1 MRADLLYGAFF
12 TILKAVP
19 RTLFI
24 ALIVMASAI
33 VLGVFLA
40 FLRMKR
46 VKIISPLIGLLV
58 GYTRGTPMIVQLFIV
73 YYSLPYGIAY
83 MANRFFAADIK
94 AFDVPGLVTIYVTYI
109 ICQAGYQCEV
119 IRSALASVEH
129 GQMEGC
135 YSVGMTGGQA
145 MMRIIFPQALAIAI
159 PSFFTH
165 YMSTV
170 KLMSRAFTLQVID
183 IMAAARLYTSLTE
196 RYTESYIAAAVIYW
210 LIGLGLTFVFGKW
223 ESVSKRMLGSVG

>member
-109 ICQAGYQCEV
+109 D
-119 IRSALASVEH
+119 RKSV
-129 GQMEGC
+129 
-135 YSVGMTGGQA
+135 V
-145 MMRIIFPQALAIAI
+145 
-159 PSFFTH
+159 
-165 YMSTV
+165 
-170 KLMSRAFTLQVID
+170 
-183 IMAAARLYTSLTE
+183 
-196 RYTESYIAAAVIYW
+196 
-210 LIGLGLTFVFGKW
+210 
-223 ESVSKRMLGSVG
+223 

>member
-58 GYTRGTPMIVQLFIV
+58 GYTRG
-73 YYSLPYGIAY
+73 S
-83 MANRFFAADIK
+83 
-94 AFDVPGLVTIYVTYI
+94 
-109 ICQAGYQCEV
+109 
-119 IRSALASVEH
+119 
-129 GQMEGC
+129 
-135 YSVGMTGGQA
+135 
-145 MMRIIFPQALAIAI
+145 
-159 PSFFTH
+159 
-165 YMSTV
+165 
-170 KLMSRAFTLQVID
+170 
-183 IMAAARLYTSLTE
+183 
-196 RYTESYIAAAVIYW
+196 TESAWWKGWATPW
-210 LIGLGLTFVFGKW
+210 G
-223 ESVSKRMLGSVG
+223 

>member
-1 MRADLLYGAFF
+1 MRFDLLRGAFL
-12 TILKAVP
+12 TILEAVP
-19 RTLFI
+19 RTLLM
-24 ALIVMASAI
+24 ALIIMAAAI
-33 VLGVFLA
+33 VLGTVLA

-58 GYTRGTPMIVQLFIV
+58 EYTRGTPMIVQLFIV
-73 YYSLPYGIAY
+73 YYSLPYGIAFI
-83 MANRFFAADIK
+83 ANQLFHADIK
-94 AFDVPGLVTIYVTYI
+94 YFDVPSLVTIYFTYI

-119 IRSALASVEH
+119 IRSALASVDH
-129 GQMEGC
+129 GQMEAC
-135 YSVGMTGGQA
+135 YSIGMSRKQA
-145 MMRIIFPQALAIAI
+145 MLRVIFPQALAVAI

-170 KLMSRAFTLQVID
+170 KLMSLAFTLQVID

-210 LIGLGLTFVFGKW
+210 MIGIGLTFIFSKW
-223 ESVSKRMLGSVG
+223 EASSKKMLGGAG

>member
-1 MRADLLYGAFF
+1 MRFDLLRGAFL
-12 TILKAVP
+12 TILEAVP
-19 RTLFI
+19 RTLLM
-24 ALIVMASAI
+24 ALIIMAAAI
-33 VLGVFLA
+33 VLGTVLA

-58 GYTRGTPMIVQLFIV
+58 EYTRGTPMIVQLFIAF
-73 YYSLPYGIAY
+73 IA
-83 MANRFFAADIK
+83 NQLFHADIK
-94 AFDVPGLVTIYVTYI
+94 YFDVPSLVTIYFTYI

-119 IRSALASVEH
+119 IRSALASVDH
-129 GQMEGC
+129 GQMEAC
-135 YSVGMTGGQA
+135 YSIGMSRKQA
-145 MMRIIFPQALAIAI
+145 MLRVIFPQALAVAI

-170 KLMSRAFTLQVID
+170 KLMSLAFTLQVID

-210 LIGLGLTFVFGKW
+210 MIGIGLTFIFSKW
-223 ESVSKRMLGSVG
+223 EASSKKMLGGAV

>member
-94 AFDVPGLVTIYVTYI
+94 AFDVPGLILYARQVTNVKS
-109 ICQAGYQCEV
+109 
-119 IRSALASVEH
+119 SAAHWLLLNTDRWRA
-129 GQMEGC
+129 
-135 YSVGMTGGQA
+135 
-145 MMRIIFPQALAIAI
+145 AI
-159 PSFFTH
+159 PL
-165 YMSTV
+165 V
-170 KLMSRAFTLQVID
+170 
-183 IMAAARLYTSLTE
+183 
-196 RYTESYIAAAVIYW
+196 
-210 LIGLGLTFVFGKW
+210 
-223 ESVSKRMLGSVG
+223 

>member
-159 PSFFTH
+159 PSL
-165 YMSTV
+165 S
-170 KLMSRAFTLQVID
+170 LAFTLQVID

>member
-1 MRADLLYGAFF
+1 MRFDLLRGAFL
-12 TILKAVP
+12 TILEAVP
-19 RTLFI
+19 RTLLM
-24 ALIVMASAI
+24 ALIIMAAAI
-33 VLGVFLA
+33 VLGTVLA

-58 GYTRGTPMIVQLFIV
+58 EYTRGTPMIVQLFIV
-73 YYSLPYGIAY
+73 YYSLPYGIAFI
-83 MANRFFAADIK
+83 ANQLFHADIK
-94 AFDVPGLVTIYVTYI
+94 YFDVPSLVTIYFTYI

-119 IRSALASVEH
+119 IRSALASVDH
-129 GQMEGC
+129 GQMEAC
-135 YSVGMTGGQA
+135 YSIGMSRKQA
-145 MMRIIFPQALAIAI
+145 MLRVIFPQALAVAI

-170 KLMSRAFTLQVID
+170 KLMSLAFTLQVID

-210 LIGLGLTFVFGKW
+210 MIGIGLTFIFSKW
-223 ESVSKRMLGSVG
+223 EASSKKMLGGAV

>member
-1 MRADLLYGAFF
+1 
-12 TILKAVP
+12 
-19 RTLFI
+19 
-24 ALIVMASAI
+24 
-33 VLGVFLA
+33 
-40 FLRMKR
+40 
-46 VKIISPLIGLLV
+46 
-58 GYTRGTPMIVQLFIV
+58 
-73 YYSLPYGIAY
+73 
-83 MANRFFAADIK
+83 
-94 AFDVPGLVTIYVTYI
+94 
-109 ICQAGYQCEV
+109 
-119 IRSALASVEH
+119 
-129 GQMEGC
+129 
-135 YSVGMTGGQA
+135 MTGGQA

-170 KLMSRAFTLQVID
+170 KLMSLAFTLQVID